1 MLTIDEICDKILS
14 RYDPD
19 EVVELLNI
27 TTEDLLDAFEFR
39 VVEMYDELNEE
50 FEDE

>member
-1 MLTIDEICDKILS
+1 MLTMNEIYDKILS

-19 EVVELLNI
+19 EVVELLQI
-27 TTEDLLDAFEFR
+27 TTQDLLDAFEFR
-39 VVEMYDELNEE
+39 MVEMYDELNEE

>member
-1 MLTIDEICDKILS
+1 MLTMNEIYDKILS

-19 EVVELLNI
+19 EVVELLEI
-27 TTEDLLDAFEFR
+27 TTQDLLDAFEFR
-39 VVEMYDELNEE
+39 MVEMYDELNEE

>member
-1 MLTIDEICDKILS
+1 MNEIYDKILS

-19 EVVELLNI
+19 EVVELLQI
-27 TTEDLLDAFEFR
+27 TTQDLLDAFEFR
-39 VVEMYDELNEE
+39 MVEMYDELNEE

>member
-1 MLTIDEICDKILS
+1 MLTMNEICDRMLS

-19 EVVELLNI
+19 EVVELLEI
-27 TTEDLLDAFEFR
+27 TTQDLLDAFEFR
-39 VVEMYDELNEE
+39 MVEMYDELNEE

>member
-1 MLTIDEICDKILS
+1 MLTINEICARMLS

-19 EVVELLNI
+19 EVVELLDI
-27 TTEDLLDAFEFR
+27 STGDLLDAFEFR
-39 VVEMYDELNEE
+39 IVEMYDELNEE

>member
-1 MLTIDEICDKILS
+1 MLTMNEIYDRMLT

-19 EVVELLNI
+19 EVVELLEI
-27 TTEDLLDAFEFR
+27 TTQDLLDAFEFR
-39 VVEMYDELNEE
+39 MVEMYDELNEE